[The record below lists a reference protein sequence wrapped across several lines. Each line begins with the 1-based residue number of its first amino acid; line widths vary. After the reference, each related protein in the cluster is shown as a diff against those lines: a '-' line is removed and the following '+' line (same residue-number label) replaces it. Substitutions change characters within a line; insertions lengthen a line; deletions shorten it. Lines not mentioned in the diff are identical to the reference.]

1 MRREGFE
8 LEIGRPQVVTTIIE
22 GEVFEPV
29 EEFVVEVPEEHVGA
43 VQTELGSRRAIQKEQ
58 HTLSGGV
65 TRLTYEL
72 PTRALLGV
80 RGILMTNTK
89 GTAVMNSLTN
99 GYQPVG
105 QSLDQQRNGALIA
118 FEQGTT
124 TPFALQNAEER
135 GVVFIGGGEKV
146 YAGQII
152 GLNSRGDDLEI
163 NVCKSKQLTN
173 MRSKASDGVVQ
184 LTPPTVFSLEQ
195 NMDFLENDELLE
207 VTPSSMRL
215 RKRELVPHLRKRTKS

>member
-1 MRREGFE
+1 
-8 LEIGRPQVVTTIIE
+8 
-22 GEVFEPV
+22 
-29 EEFVVEVPEEHVGA
+29 
-43 VQTELGSRRAIQKEQ
+43 
-58 HTLSGGV
+58 
-65 TRLTYEL
+65 
-72 PTRALLGV
+72 
-80 RGILMTNTK
+80 
-89 GTAVMNSLTN
+89 MNSLTN

-215 RKRELVPHLRKRTKS
+215 RKRELVPHLRKRAKG